1 MPLYLLPT
9 FKFNMLLAL
18 NKESRQTSRMDWD
31 GSHGECQKQNLL
43 QNERNG
49 VAAVSL
55 ATKLGTIPHFS
66 LLLRR
71 LAKHGLKTP
80 EEMAA
85 CAVGRGCHHYA
96 NMPKWRDIQTS
107 PAPEISNEELAI
119 GLLSP
124 CHAYDP
130 LLIRV
135 GAQLLSSHQS
145 NPETLVRLAE
155 MERCVAPLK
164 YIATCG
170 RDTEP
175 ENPFWQDILQYLTT
189 KRRTHPEFPESSI
202 HISRFRSETGIT
214 NPFKPGAPKVV
225 WLRLHPAP

>member
-1 MPLYLLPT
+1 
-9 FKFNMLLAL
+9 
-18 NKESRQTSRMDWD
+18 MDWD
-31 GSHGECQKQNLL
+31 ESHGEPPKQNLL
-43 QNERNG
+43 QIERKG
-49 VAAVSL
+49 VTAVSL

-66 LLLRR
+66 PLLRR
-71 LAKHGLKTP
+71 LAKHGLNTP

-96 NMPKWRDIQTS
+96 NMPKWRDIRTS

-124 CHAYDP
+124 CHHYEP
-130 LLIRV
+130 LFIRV
-135 GAQLLSSHQS
+135 GAQLLSSRQS
-145 NPETLVRLAE
+145 NPETLFRLAE

-175 ENPFWQDILQYLTT
+175 ENPFWRDILKHLNA
-189 KRRTHPEFPESSI
+189 KRRTNPEFPESRI

-214 NPFKPGAPKVV
+214 NPFKPGVPKVV
-225 WLRLHPAP
+225 WLRPHPAP